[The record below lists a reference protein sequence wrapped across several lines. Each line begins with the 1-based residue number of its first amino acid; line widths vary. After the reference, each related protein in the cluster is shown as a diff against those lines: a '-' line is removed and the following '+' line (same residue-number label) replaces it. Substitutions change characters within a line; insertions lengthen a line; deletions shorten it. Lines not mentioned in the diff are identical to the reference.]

1 MIQVKQY
8 NHIGIVAKKRVDG
21 SDYLFCKDPDG
32 NRVEIT
38 HH

>member
-1 MIQVKQY
+1 LRAKGIQ
-8 NHIGIVAKKRVDG
+8 IIDGPSKRMDG